1 MINTKNDG
9 LLGYGVT
16 LQEILETYTEGRL
29 KSVKE
34 VYELPDLKKQ
44 DGKYI
49 FESWIGEICRCF
61 RETLKMIDYEG
72 YCTLASIESDDSN
85 LESFNG
91 RCIMAFKGSGCVFP
105 LLTPEG
111 EICMLP
117 QEFIDIFKEEDSENL
132 RNNSIY
138 NDEMYKLINGAMY
151 LYGLMDYP
159 GFYALISRNTGH
171 RFDDL
176 EFRRLLNNCEAYH
189 GLIAYDDEIVYSR
202 CFDNLEYFKKE
213 QRKFRKYG
221 YREFSREEL
230 MSADWLN
237 VKNTP
242 ENMDMM
248 LLLNR
253 VFDADMELCRASVGI
268 FITNAKCC
276 RKPEH
281 SLAYIS
287 IELGEVTD
295 EFVEEFLP
303 LHCKINNSTPNFAL
317 LGHTPN
323 EIMLMQSPELYEV
336 SKACNLSACFSG
348 NSQPYR
354 KTNNTGRNDLCPC
367 GSGRKYKYCCLG
379 KDDKGYM
386 N

>member
-16 LQEILETYTEGRL
+16 LQEILETYSRDRL
-29 KSVKE
+29 KSVRE
-34 VYELPDLKKQ
+34 VYGLAELRKQ

-49 FESWIGEICRCF
+49 FDSWICEICRCF
-61 RETLKMIDYEG
+61 RDTLEMIDYEG
-72 YCTLASIESDDSN
+72 YCTLAAIESDDSSI
-85 LESFNG
+85 ESFSG
-91 RCIMAFKGSGCVFP
+91 RCVMAFESSGCVFP

-111 EICMLP
+111 EIRMLP
-117 QEFIDIFKEEDSENL
+117 KELMDIFKEEDCEAL
-132 RNNSIY
+132 KKNSLY

-159 GFYALISRNTGH
+159 RFFSLIKENTECK
-171 RFDDL
+171 FDDR
-176 EFRRLLNNCEAYH
+176 EFRKLLKNCEAYH
-189 GLIAYDDEIVYSR
+189 GLIAHDVEIVYSR
-202 CFDNLEYFKKE
+202 CYENLEYFKKE
-213 QRKFRKYG
+213 QRKFQKYG

-242 ENMDMM
+242 ENMNMM

-253 VFDADMELCRASVGI
+253 VFDADMELCRASVGV

-281 SLAYIS
+281 SLAYVS

-303 LHCKINNSTPNFAL
+303 LHCEINNSTPNFAL

-336 SKACNLSACFSG
+336 TKAYNLSAHIFG
-348 NSQPYR
+348 NGQPYR

-367 GSGRKYKYCCLG
+367 GSGRKYKYCCLS
-379 KDDKGYM
+379 KDEKGYM